1 MSVPCLSPSQLGLMP
16 IRHPVSQG
24 NIPIVVVLVS
34 EDDLGLYLAAD
45 GTHLGRVNPGK
56 PRTYYQ
62 YVVSIGSF

>member
-1 MSVPCLSPSQLGLMP
+1 MP

-34 EDDLGLYLAAD
+34 EDDVGLYLVAD